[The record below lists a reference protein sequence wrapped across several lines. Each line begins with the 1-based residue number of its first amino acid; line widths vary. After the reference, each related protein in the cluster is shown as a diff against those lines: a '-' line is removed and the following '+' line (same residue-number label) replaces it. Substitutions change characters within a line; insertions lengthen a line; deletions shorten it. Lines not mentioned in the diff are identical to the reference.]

1 MLRSMTGFGS
11 AQASVQGVE
20 YAVEVRSVNN
30 RYFKGVIKLPE
41 SLSSLEAEIEKIL
54 RKEVYR
60 GTVTLAVRM
69 RISDDQRAYKVNT
82 AALASYIDQLRVL
95 EVEANP
101 TMRIDLGQLL
111 QLPGVCE
118 PPPVEEMCERT
129 REGLMAL
136 VVKTLDEL
144 RKMRDA
150 DGKGLKD
157 EFTGHC
163 KLILQRVDEVAA
175 RAPQVVRDYQE
186 RLTARVKD
194 LTAAARVEI
203 DAESLARE
211 VAVFAERCDVAEE
224 VSRLRTHVEQFLAT
238 MNVPEPS
245 GRKLDFIAQEMLREA
260 NTIGSKAND
269 ATIAQAVVDIK
280 TAIDRIKEQAQNVE

>member
-11 AQASVQGVE
+11 AQAVIQGVE

-41 SLSSLEAEIEKIL
+41 SLSALEADIERIL

-69 RISDDQRAYKVNT
+69 RIPDDQRAYRVNT

-101 TMRIDLGQLL
+101 TMRIDLAQLL
-111 QLPGVCE
+111 QLPGVTE
-118 PPPVEEMCERT
+118 PPPVEELCQRT
-129 REGLMAL
+129 QQGLMDL
-136 VVKTLDEL
+136 I
-144 RKMRDA
+144 RKVLADLARMRDQ
-150 DGKGLKD
+150 DGKGLQD

-163 KLILQRVDEVAA
+163 RMILQKVAGIA
-175 RAPQVVRDYQE
+175 GLAPQVVRDYQD
-186 RLTARVKD
+186 RLIARVKE
-194 LTAAARVEI
+194 LTASAKIDI

-211 VAVFAERCDVAEE
+211 VALFAERCDVAEE
-224 VSRLRTHVEQFLAT
+224 ISRLRTHVEQFLAT
-238 MNVPEPS
+238 MAAPEPS